1 MNSNPDNPNLKNPST
16 PAYSKEQEHFLGLT
30 YAVFKINREG
40 REWLDFMKDSLVDKL
55 PVADPSKDAN
65 HAFYREGQNSIIRAI
80 LQNIRLQE
88 DQIKTNNRT
97 GDEC

>member
-1 MNSNPDNPNLKNPST
+1 MNSNPDNPNLKSPST
-16 PAYSKEQEHFLGLT
+16 PVYSKEQEHFLALT

-40 REWLDFMKDSLVDKL
+40 REWLEFMKDSLVDKL
-55 PVADPSKDAN
+55 PVCDPSKESS
-65 HAFYREGQNSIIRAI
+65 HGYYREGQNSIIRAI

-88 DQIKTNNRT
+88 DQIKTNNKS